1 MTKIYVWL
9 FNAGFETK
17 LGRDLL
23 NIRKDPE
30 VSRFEFGI
38 GFSVEVSVKF
48 LNYFF

>member
-9 FNAGFETK
+9 CDAGFEIK
-17 LGRDLL
+17 LGGDLL

-38 GFSVEVSVKF
+38 GFFIEASVEF
-48 LNYFF
+48 FNYFF